1 MAVLLTVVTFFSTAA
16 GGLFALRHQDRLH
29 LILGF
34 AAGVMLG
41 VVAFDLLPEIA
52 DQSSTVGGD
61 LSDAMARAMIAL
73 LAGFLLLH
81 ILERTA
87 ILHPPHEDNGRAV
100 HPVHPD
106 QPTHPN
112 QPTHADRPT
121 HPDQPYHPVHSDRH
135 HPRRGVLSAAA
146 LCAHSLTDG
155 LGIGLAF
162 QAGTGIGLTVA
173 VAVIAHDFA
182 DGLNTVTLMM
192 VNRNTTRRSLA
203 MLGVDA
209 TAPLIGAAS
218 TLLFTIPEGA
228 LRLYLGFFAG
238 VLLYLATSDIL
249 PEAHARHPGK
259 LTLASTVAGVAVM
272 YAVTRVAL

>member
-34 AAGVMLG
+34 TAGVMLG

-52 DQSSTVGGD
+52 EQSGHVGGD
-61 LSDAMARAMIAL
+61 LNSAMARAMIAL

-87 ILHPPHEDNGRAV
+87 LLHPPHD
-100 HPVHPD
+100 D
-106 QPTHPN
+106 QSLTPHDS
-112 QPTHADRPT
+112 H
-121 HPDQPYHPVHSDRH
+121 H

-155 LGIGLAF
+155 FGIGLAF
-162 QAGTGIGLTVA
+162 QAGTGVGLTVA
-173 VAVIAHDFA
+173 LAVIAHDFA

-192 VNRNTTRRSLA
+192 VNRNTPRRSLG
-203 MLGVDA
+203 MLGIDA
-209 TAPLIGAAS
+209 IAPIVGAAL
-218 TLLFTIPEGA
+218 TLLFTIPDGA

-272 YAVTRVAL
+272 YVVTRSAL

>member
-1 MAVLLTVVTFFSTAA
+1 MLLTVVTFFSTAA

-52 DQSSTVGGD
+52 EQSSHVGGD
-61 LSDAMARAMIAL
+61 LNSAMARAMVAL
-73 LAGFLLLH
+73 IAGFLFLH

-87 ILHPPHEDNGRAV
+87 LLHPPHEDLPDHGRGHAHV
-100 HPVHPD
+100 H
-106 QPTHPN
+106 
-112 QPTHADRPT
+112 HAP
-121 HPDQPYHPVHSDRH
+121 PDRH
-135 HPRRGVLSAAA
+135 HPRRGLVSALALSA
-146 LCAHSLTDG
+146 HSFTDG
-155 LGIGLAF
+155 FAIGIAF
-162 QAGTGIGLTVA
+162 QAGTAIGLTVA
-173 VAVIAHDFA
+173 FAVIAHDFA

-192 VNRNTTRRSLA
+192 VNRNTRRRSLTL
-203 MLGVDA
+203 LGVDA
-209 TAPLIGAAS
+209 IAPVLGAAS
-218 TLLFTIPEGA
+218 TLLFTVPDGV

-272 YAVTRVAL
+272 FVVTRVAL

>member
-34 AAGVMLG
+34 TAGVMLG

-52 DQSSTVGGD
+52 EQSSHVGGD
-61 LSDAMARAMIAL
+61 LNSAVARAMIAL

-87 ILHPPHEDNGRAV
+87 LLHPPHEDDGRGP
-100 HPVHPD
+100 HDSH
-106 QPTHPN
+106 
-112 QPTHADRPT
+112 
-121 HPDQPYHPVHSDRH
+121 H
-135 HPRRGVLSAAA
+135 HPRRGLLSASA

-173 VAVIAHDFA
+173 LAVIAHDFA

-192 VNRNTTRRSLA
+192 VNRNTPRRSLV
-203 MLGVDA
+203 MLGLDA
-209 TAPLIGAAS
+209 IAPVIGAAS

-272 YAVTRVAL
+272 YAVTRAAL

>member
-1 MAVLLTVVTFFSTAA
+1 VALLLTVVTFFSTAA

-52 DQSSTVGGD
+52 EQSSHVGGD
-61 LSDAMARAMIAL
+61 LNSAMARAMVAM
-73 LAGFLLLH
+73 LAGFLFLH
-81 ILERTA
+81 VLERTA
-87 ILHPPHEDNGRAV
+87 LLHPPHEDLPDHGSAHSHV
-100 HPVHPD
+100 HRHP
-106 QPTHPN
+106 P
-112 QPTHADRPT
+112 
-121 HPDQPYHPVHSDRH
+121 DRH
-135 HPRRGVLSAAA
+135 HPRRGLVSALA
-146 LCAHSLTDG
+146 LCAHSFTDG
-155 LGIGLAF
+155 FAIGIAF
-162 QAGTGIGLTVA
+162 QAGTAIGLTVA
-173 VAVIAHDFA
+173 FAVIAHDFA

-192 VNRNTTRRSLA
+192 VNRNSRRRSLA
-203 MLGVDA
+203 LLGLDA
-209 TAPLIGAAS
+209 IAPVLGAAS
-218 TLLFTIPEGA
+218 TLLFTVPDGV

-259 LTLASTVAGVAVM
+259 LTLLSTVAGVAVM

>member
-1 MAVLLTVVTFFSTAA
+1 MAVLLTVVTFFSTTA

-52 DQSSTVGGD
+52 EQSSHVGGD
-61 LSDAMARAMIAL
+61 LNSSMARAMLAL

-87 ILHPPHEDNGRAV
+87 LLHPPHEDSG
-100 HPVHPD
+100 PD
-106 QPTHPN
+106 A
-112 QPTHADRPT
+112 HAHHDP
-121 HPDQPYHPVHSDRH
+121 RH
-135 HPRRGVLSAAA
+135 YPRRGVLSAAA
-146 LCAHSLTDG
+146 LVAHSLTDG

-162 QAGTGIGLTVA
+162 QAGTGVGLTVA
-173 VAVIAHDFA
+173 LAVIAHDFA

-192 VNRNTTRRSLA
+192 VNRNTPRRSLA
-203 MLGVDA
+203 MLGLDA
-209 TAPLIGAAS
+209 VAPLIGAAS
-218 TLLFTIPEGA
+218 TLFFTIPDGA

-272 YAVTRVAL
+272 YIVTRTAL

>member
-52 DQSSTVGGD
+52 EQSSHVGGD
-61 LSDAMARAMIAL
+61 LNSAMARAMIAM

-87 ILHPPHEDNGRAV
+87 LLHPPHEDSGA
-100 HPVHPD
+100 
-106 QPTHPN
+106 
-112 QPTHADRPT
+112 ADHRS
-121 HPDQPYHPVHSDRH
+121 HH
-135 HPRRGVLSAAA
+135 HPRRGLLSAGA
-146 LCAHSLTDG
+146 LCAHSLADG

-173 VAVIAHDFA
+173 LAVIAHDFA

-192 VNRNTTRRSLA
+192 VNRNTPRRSLA
-203 MLGVDA
+203 MLGLDA
-209 TAPLIGAAS
+209 IAPVIGAAS
-218 TLLFTIPEGA
+218 TLLFTIPDGA

-259 LTLASTVAGVAVM
+259 LTLASTVAGVAIM
-272 YAVTRVAL
+272 YAVTRSAL

>member
-1 MAVLLTVVTFFSTAA
+1 VAVLLTVVTFFSTAA

-52 DQSSTVGGD
+52 EQSSHVGGD
-61 LSDAMARAMIAL
+61 LNSAMARAMVAMI
-73 LAGFLLLH
+73 AGFLFLH
-81 ILERTA
+81 VLERTA
-87 ILHPPHEDNGRAV
+87 LLHPPHEDL
-100 HPVHPD
+100 PD
-106 QPTHPN
+106 QERTEDRLHTH
-112 QPTHADRPT
+112 
-121 HPDQPYHPVHSDRH
+121 VHHSPADRH
-135 HPRRGVLSAAA
+135 HPRRGLVSALALSA
-146 LCAHSLTDG
+146 HSFTDG
-155 LGIGLAF
+155 FAIGIAF
-162 QAGTGIGLTVA
+162 QAGTAIGLTVA
-173 VAVIAHDFA
+173 FAVIAHDFA

-192 VNRNTTRRSLA
+192 VNRNTRRRSLA
-203 MLGVDA
+203 LLGVDA
-209 TAPLIGAAS
+209 IAPVLGAAS
-218 TLLFTIPEGA
+218 TLLFTVPEGV

-259 LTLASTVAGVAVM
+259 LTLASTIAGVAVM